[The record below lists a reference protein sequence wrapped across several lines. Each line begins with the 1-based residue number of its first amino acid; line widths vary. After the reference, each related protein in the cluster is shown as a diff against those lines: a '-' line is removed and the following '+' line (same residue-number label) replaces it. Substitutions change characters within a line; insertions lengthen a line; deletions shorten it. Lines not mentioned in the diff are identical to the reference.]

1 MEYTLLL
8 MKKNHLTKLL
18 RQLRLDAG
26 LTQSLLA
33 EKLGHSQ
40 SYVSKYES
48 GEQRLDLIELEK
60 VCNAV
65 EVPLPVFIGKYL
77 ES

>member
-1 MEYTLLL
+1 